1 MKDLLIQQKIHKA
14 LSGKSKMPE
23 TMKEAEWE
31 EMDET
36 AASAIRLN
44 LSDEVL
50 NNINVEDCTTAEE
63 IWKRLEELY
72 MAKNL
77 SNKLYLKK
85 ELYSLRMSE
94 STDMLQHLSK
104 FNSLISQLLQFK
116 VTFDDEDKAILLLAS
131 LPSSYENLMTTL
143 LYGKDTLKFE
153 QVSGSLLSYN
163 KTNKVASN
171 ESQALV
177 TENRGRNKGRM
188 SRPQNDKS
196 RGRSKSRS
204 KDYACYHC
212 GKPGHMKK
220 NCRVLKREQG
230 NQKKEESKNTTAP
243 VTCSDEDVA
252 VVVEEC
258 LHVGDQMI
266 EWVVDT
272 AASYHA
278 TPNRELFSTYKT

>member
-1 MKDLLIQQKIHKA
+1 
-14 LSGKSKMPE
+14 
-23 TMKEAEWE
+23 
-31 EMDET
+31 
-36 AASAIRLN
+36 
-44 LSDEVL
+44 
-50 NNINVEDCTTAEE
+50 
-63 IWKRLEELY
+63 

-196 RGRSKSRS
+196 RGRSKSRG

-278 TPNRELFSTYKT
+278 TPNRELFST

>member
-1 MKDLLIQQKIHKA
+1 
-14 LSGKSKMPE
+14 MPE

-153 QVSGSLLSYN
+153 
-163 KTNKVASN
+163 
-171 ESQALV
+171 
-177 TENRGRNKGRM
+177 
-188 SRPQNDKS
+188 
-196 RGRSKSRS
+196 
-204 KDYACYHC
+204 
-212 GKPGHMKK
+212 
-220 NCRVLKREQG
+220 
-230 NQKKEESKNTTAP
+230 
-243 VTCSDEDVA
+243 
-252 VVVEEC
+252 
-258 LHVGDQMI
+258 
-266 EWVVDT
+266 
-272 AASYHA
+272 
-278 TPNRELFSTYKT
+278 

>member
-36 AASAIRLN
+36 AASAIRTQ
-44 LSDEVL
+44 SFRQSTKT
-50 NNINVEDCTTAEE
+50 NINVEDCTTAEE

-131 LPSSYENLMTTL
+131 LPSSYENLMDLPCYMERTL
-143 LYGKDTLKFE
+143 
-153 QVSGSLLSYN
+153 
-163 KTNKVASN
+163 
-171 ESQALV
+171 
-177 TENRGRNKGRM
+177 
-188 SRPQNDKS
+188 
-196 RGRSKSRS
+196 
-204 KDYACYHC
+204 
-212 GKPGHMKK
+212 
-220 NCRVLKREQG
+220 
-230 NQKKEESKNTTAP
+230 
-243 VTCSDEDVA
+243 
-252 VVVEEC
+252 
-258 LHVGDQMI
+258 
-266 EWVVDT
+266 
-272 AASYHA
+272 
-278 TPNRELFSTYKT
+278 